1 MDLRL
6 WSPTLGTNAKD
17 RGTRQVHLAK
27 RVEGAQSLVWQRNM
41 ATKKRSLKSAPHE
54 RHTPHRDVISGEL
67 AVEALQRSGYLLE
80 ARIARVLE
88 QFATHLSVNV
98 VFADPETGQSREL
111 DAYCFRSET
120 GNRYE
125 HFTASAHVLI
135 ECVNNPQPIAF
146 FSSERTGRAYPVTAA
161 RPRWLGLYPIERTIG
176 IEDFHHC
183 FKGELASNYCTF
195 VEKKTHEW
203 MATHAA
209 DQHGEFNT
217 LATLARLTKEKQLQ
231 VLEDYSR
238 PQDAIQFCG
247 IELIYPVLVAQGL
260 LFDVRQNSAGSV
272 QLKRVNH
279 VTYLKRHMW
288 KGVRRYCP
296 IDVVTEESLPRFL
309 RTIEVECRR
318 TLSRL
323 ERRGEEVLEAVRE
336 NKPDASDSG
345 DPLEDFLP

>member
-1 MDLRL
+1 MGRETKPRR
-6 WSPTLGTNAKD
+6 SVQHGRHPAH
-17 RGTRQVHLAK
+17 RG
-27 RVEGAQSLVWQRNM
+27 
-41 ATKKRSLKSAPHE
+41 
-54 RHTPHRDVISGEL
+54 VISADL

-80 ARIARVLE
+80 TRIARVLE

-98 VFADPETGQSREL
+98 VFADPESGQPREL
-111 DAYCFRSET
+111 DAYCFRAET

-146 FSSERTGRAYPVTAA
+146 FSSERTTGAYPITAA

-203 MATHAA
+203 MATHA
-209 DQHGEFNT
+209 DEQHGEFNT
-217 LATLARLTKEKQLQ
+217 LATLARLTREKQLQ

-247 IELIYPVLVAQGL
+247 IELIYPVLVAEGL
-260 LFDVRQNSAGSV
+260 LFDVRQNSTGRV
-272 QLKRVNH
+272 HLKRVNH

-296 IDVVTEESLPRFL
+296 IDVVTEKVLPRFL

-318 TLSRL
+318 TLARL
-323 ERRGEEVLEAVRE
+323 ERRGEEVLEALRD
-336 NKPDASDSG
+336 NKPDASDSD